1 MTGNAACNFPELYC
15 KQERLISGK
24 VTFHTK
30 PPNKQG
36 KTINKKP
43 QTNKNK
49 KCFWREGKKMKTLI
63 NQESKLNDTDKMKEA
78 TVWNLLLKVS
88 KYL

>member
-36 KTINKKP
+36 KTIKKSP
-43 QTNKNK
+43 KQTKIRNV
-49 KCFWREGKKMKTLI
+49 FEGRGKKWKHSLI
-63 NQESKLNDTDKMKEA
+63 KNQN
-78 TVWNLLLKVS
+78 
-88 KYL
+88 